1 MLMYDRLFSKF
12 MVEYAAAQTGNQGS
26 NDDEPSYSRF
36 PQVDFDELAL
46 AKGLAA
52 SKAEMRKPMF
62 VYRLSTIAQSS
73 TLLYRKSDRAGPSR
87 IKASSPPW
95 DPPYHALDDSPS
107 SSRQGKRSRKCVSP
121 LRLCYFCC

>member
-1 MLMYDRLFSKF
+1 MYDRLFSKF

-62 VYRLSTIAQSS
+62 VYRL
-73 TLLYRKSDRAGPSR
+73 LLSPNPQPSF
-87 IKASSPPW
+87 IESPTG
-95 DPPYHALDDSPS
+95 LV
-107 SSRQGKRSRKCVSP
+107 RVG
-121 LRLCYFCC
+121 